1 MAGCMW
7 FYAHYILVPYQRA
20 DASRHS
26 RPRGNLSDLYPR
38 WLGAR
43 ELILYHRDPYSQEVT
58 REIQTGYYGRPL
70 NPALPGDPKDQQA
83 FAYPVYVAFLLA
95 PIIDIP
101 FSIVQEASRWI
112 LAVVVV
118 FTAFFWLRAS
128 QWFLSPGLVGIV
140 LILTLGS
147 LPVVQGLKLQQ
158 LSLLVSGF
166 IAVSIVLINRGR
178 LFAAG
183 ILLAIATIKPQL
195 VVPLLGWLL
204 LWALSNWKMRKGLIL
219 GFALAIS
226 VLLIGAQWILP
237 GWIAEF
243 FAAVSAYRQYTGNS
257 GSILTMFTSP
267 VLAVALTILIVLGM
281 TTIGWRVRNE
291 SADSQNFVLMCSLVL
306 ATTLV
311 IIPTTALYNQV
322 LLLPA
327 IFLLVRNRNFF
338 FTGHSVLRLTTAVAG
353 LAILWP
359 WLIAIIL
366 AVLSLIRPRIDVLNA
381 WPIPLWTTFAI
392 PPLVVVLTTSLLVS
406 RLPGKTL
413 KPTVFESSRMNLS

>member
-1 MAGCMW
+1 
-7 FYAHYILVPYQRA
+7 
-20 DASRHS
+20 
-26 RPRGNLSDLYPR
+26 
-38 WLGAR
+38 
-43 ELILYHRDPYSQEVT
+43 
-58 REIQTGYYGRPL
+58 
-70 NPALPGDPKDQQA
+70 
-83 FAYPVYVAFLLA
+83 
-95 PIIDIP
+95 
-101 FSIVQEASRWI
+101 
-112 LAVVVV
+112 